1 MHRILILFCKFA
13 DMDSANLFSRY
24 VWLVD
29 LIARRGRVT
38 YGELDAAWLR
48 SPLNRGGEHLPK
60 KTFQNHCEKIREM
73 FNVSIACDRKDN
85 YEYHIENFDE
95 IVESGGV
102 MTWILNCFSISN
114 VLNENQELNSRIL
127 FEKMPSG
134 HRFVAALLECM
145 AASTLVHLDY
155 RSYLGETVSGYEVEP
170 YCLKIFK
177 RRWYLLGRSVQTG
190 RFSIYSLDRIESVSR
205 TNIIFHLPVNFN
217 PKEFFSNYF
226 GALAADHKKV
236 ETVRLKVSA
245 GQQEYFRTI
254 PWHWSQQEIEKTP
267 EYSIFQYKI
276 CVTMDFVQ
284 EILSQSYAVEV
295 LAPESLRE
303 TVKFLIG
310 KMKENYG
317 L

>member
-1 MHRILILFCKFA
+1 MF
-13 DMDSANLFSRY
+13 NRY
-24 VWLVD
+24 IWLVD
-29 LIARRGRVT
+29 LIARSGRVT
-38 YGELDAAWLR
+38 YDELDAAWLR
-48 SPLNRGGEHLPK
+48 SPLNRSGEHLPK

-73 FNVSIACDRKDN
+73 FNVIISCDRKEN
-85 YEYHIENFDE
+85 YVYHIENYDD
-95 IVESGGV
+95 IVESVGV
-102 MTWILNCFSISN
+102 MAWIMNCFSIAN
-114 VLNENQELNSRIL
+114 VLNENPELNSRVM
-127 FEKMPSG
+127 FDKMPSG

-145 AASTLVHLDY
+145 ASGMLVHIEY
-155 RSYLGETVSGYEVEP
+155 KSYLSGTAAGYEVEP
-170 YCLKIFK
+170 YCLKVFK
-177 RRWYLLGRSVQTG
+177 RRWYLLGRSIQTG
-190 RFSIYSLDRIESVSR
+190 RFSIYSLDRMESVR
-205 TNIIFHLPVNFN
+205 KTNIIFHLPVNFN

-226 GALAADHKKV
+226 GVLAADNKKV
-236 ETVRLKVSA
+236 ETVRLKVSS

-254 PWHWSQQEIEKTP
+254 PWHRSQQEIETTS
-267 EYSIFQYKI
+267 EYSIFQYRI